1 MSGVCPIT
9 SFKVICNPLSMGN
22 QQNIGNAAAD
32 FAHEKV
38 VETFF
43 KAGWKVKKL
52 ADDLYIQAFSDMGNY
67 LTIGAEGQV
76 QVNTLDTLKKK
87 SKAIRKIKEKRRIL
101 STDKG
106 DTILEDTLEF
116 ELYDSLAAKRIGI
129 DILGLN
135 APTKQDVK
143 FPDKD
148 GNPQEIG
155 GMFTDMERAAKLVYL
170 LDQASKRD

>member
-1 MSGVCPIT
+1 ME
-9 SFKVICNPLSMGN
+9 NP
-22 QQNIGNAAAD
+22 QDIGAAAAEY
-32 FAHEKV
+32 AHEKV
-38 VETFF
+38 VGAFL
-43 KAGWKVKKL
+43 KSGWKVKKL
-52 ADDLYIQAFSDMGNY
+52 ADDLYIQAFSDMGDY
-67 LTIGAEGQV
+67 VTIGEEGQV
-76 QVNTLDTLKKK
+76 TVNTLDTLKKK

-116 ELYDSLAAKRIGI
+116 ELYDSLAAKKIGI

-148 GNPQEIG
+148 GNPQNIG
-155 GMFTDMERAAKLVYL
+155 GMFTDLERAARLAYL
-170 LDQASKRD
+170 LDQAAKRGNE